1 MDFSLWEHLDYLL
14 SKPILE
20 KTASKGLQ
28 VLSLCINRLQEREL
42 KKREAEK
49 AIMLEITREQEGTAA
64 ELAKLDEQ
72 GTSSSEQIMAVQLK
86 RREITRG

>member
-1 MDFSLWEHLDYLL
+1 
-14 SKPILE
+14 
-20 KTASKGLQ
+20 
-28 VLSLCINRLQEREL
+28 
-42 KKREAEK
+42 
-49 AIMLEITREQEGTAA
+49 MLEVTREQEGTAA